1 MQKIENKKII
11 EIFKELNLEEALDMM
26 DKYLSD
32 LEKIKRSK
40 ISYKFSNTEAK
51 DVGSVLHNIDIG
63 LSQYV
68 NSTVFKF
75 LDLFNGAI
83 NCINNKEYSS
93 ATTIG
98 RALLEHFA
106 MFALKTDLYSKYL
119 KSEEY
124 LKISSDLMY
133 WGIPEPMKALH
144 PNYKR
149 THIMDA
155 IRFLDKVEEDLPEK
169 YFENKYH
176 SFSENVHPASNSLL
190 MNTTFSPSKEKWDSE
205 GYSLDT
211 FYSEDVKTVFLE
223 DLLWAVSYI
232 PIALIGRIYPLF
244 NKNILIKWD
253 ETRKS
258 AYDYFK
264 ANPEKANEIIYKTIN
279 KELSDL
285 NRKINNQEDID
296 LMRYKNIKK

>member
-1 MQKIENKKII
+1 MQKIENEKII

-32 LEKIKRSK
+32 LEKIKRSE

-83 NCINNKEYSS
+83 NCINNKDYSS

-106 MFALKTDLYSKYL
+106 MFALKTDLYSKYI

-133 WGIPEPMKALH
+133 WAIPESMKALH

-155 IRFLDKVEEDLPEK
+155 IRFLDEMYKEETPEK
-169 YFENKYH
+169 FFENKYH
-176 SFSENVHPASNSLL
+176 SFSESVHPASSSLL
-190 MNTTFSPSKEKWDSE
+190 MNSESSAKEKWDSE
-205 GYSLDT
+205 GYKLDT
-211 FYSEDVKTVFLE
+211 FYSEDIKKVFLE
-223 DLLWAVSYI
+223 DLLWIVSYL
-232 PIALIGRIYPLF
+232 PGQLMRNLYPLF
-244 NKNILIKWD
+244 NNNVLIQWEKL
-253 ETRKS
+253 RKS
-258 AYDYFK
+258 AYTYFK
-264 ANPEKANEIIYKTIN
+264 ENPEKANEILNKTIN

-285 NRKINNQEDID
+285 NRKLNNQEDID
-296 LMRYKNIKK
+296 LMRYKNLKQ